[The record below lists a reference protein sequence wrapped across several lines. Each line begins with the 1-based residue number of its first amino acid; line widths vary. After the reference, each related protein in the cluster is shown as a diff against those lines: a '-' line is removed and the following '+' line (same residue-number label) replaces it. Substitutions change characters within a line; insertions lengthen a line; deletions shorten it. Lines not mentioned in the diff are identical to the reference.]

1 MLKVLFWNARGV
13 GNENFRYAIS
23 DLVKMHAVDM
33 LAICE
38 PKVQF
43 NKALN
48 ALKAIGFSDY
58 RVVKARV
65 KVSMPGKP
73 DWMLSVIYASPN
85 HSSRASLWPY
95 FDNLIATHAI
105 PCFLIDSH
113 IISSVVDVGK
123 WKPVR
128 ASQSGPKV
136 SHLFFAD
143 DLMLFAEASSS
154 QAHVLKGCLDAFCAL
169 SGQASE
175 RLRRRRFSSQAI
187 RKSFISA
194 A

>member
-23 DLVKMHAVDM
+23 DLVKMHAVDI

-43 NKALN
+43 NKAWN

-58 RVVKARV
+58 RVVEARGFSGGLWILWNKNNIHVDFIAENFQSISV
-65 KVSMPGKP
+65 KVSMTGKP
-73 DWMLSVIYASPN
+73 DWTLSVVYASPN

-105 PCFLIDSH
+105 PWFLIGDFNE
-113 IISSVVDVGK
+113 
-123 WKPVR
+123 
-128 ASQSGPKV
+128 
-136 SHLFFAD
+136 L
-143 DLMLFAEASSS
+143 
-154 QAHVLKGCLDAFCAL
+154 
-169 SGQASE
+169 
-175 RLRRRRFSSQAI
+175 
-187 RKSFISA
+187 ISA
-194 A
+194 ADKSDGHLSGRFGGLRDWINSHALIDMGFIGSCFT